1 MLFLRSLDVSIINR
15 TPMEQDVVPPT
26 PALNQGTDNELNTP
40 SQRELFAEAS
50 DPADLGNK
58 VYYKHNNKPL

>member
-1 MLFLRSLDVSIINR
+1 MLLLCSLDVSVTNR

-26 PALNQGTDNELNTP
+26 PVLNQGTDNELNMS

-58 VYYKHNNKPL
+58 VCVCVCIL